1 MGNRAKEVRGCWVEI
16 EAEINDIDH
25 PMYDL
30 KKELLGLENLL
41 ITPYLSLPHVGKK
54 IEKYR
59 FEMSSS
65 LGGPNRLYNA
75 VKQGISDRKKRLQ
88 ADERGTDNV
97 DIEIINDSLQIAG
110 NREIISCWIASPIF
124 DLIASSPCSL
134 QDYHLLPYNPSE
146 YFFMYG
152 DENVVMDLLRSF
164 YGKTKDTLQKLYWKF
179 CHSPGR
185 TRYEGLSLLE
195 DHMFNV
201 ALGKGYFESF
211 DKSLLGDLA
220 DEIAKI
226 TGESPNVEKL
236 VDEELRIATKMLEQ
250 SKV

>member
-1 MGNRAKEVRGCWVEI
+1 MGNGAKEVRGRWVEV
-16 EAEINDIDH
+16 EAEIDDIDH

-41 ITPYLSLPHVGKK
+41 ITPYLSLQRVGKK
-54 IEKYR
+54 VGKYR

-65 LGGPNRLYNA
+65 FGGSNRLYNA

-88 ADERGTDNV
+88 ADERGTDSV
-97 DIEIINDSLQIAG
+97 DIEIISDSLQIAG

-134 QDYHLLPYNPSE
+134 QDYHLLSHNPSE

-152 DENVVMDLLRSF
+152 DEDIIMDLLRSF
-164 YGKTKDTLQKLYWKF
+164 YEKTKDTFRKLYWKF
-179 CHSPGR
+179 CRSPGR
-185 TRYEGLSLLE
+185 SRYEGLSLLE

-201 ALGKGYFESF
+201 ALEKGYFESF
-211 DKSLLGDLA
+211 DESLLGDLA
-220 DEIAKI
+220 NEIAKV
-226 TGESPNVEKL
+226 TGGPPNVEKL
-236 VDEELRIATKMLEQ
+236 ADEELRIATKMLEQ
-250 SKV
+250 RKV